1 MIIVWSSSANGPYA
15 LLIPIALVVVS
26 AFVDDFQ
33 LLLQGVRA
41 GVYGA
46 VCAVAVLATFA
57 VAYKVRIGAKSLL
70 TRLSADV

>member
-15 LLIPIALVVVS
+15 LLIPVMLVVVS

-33 LLLQGVRA
+33 LLFQGVRA

-46 VCAVAVLATFA
+46 SCAVAVLGTFA
-57 VAYKVRIGAKSLL
+57 VACKVRTGVEPLL
-70 TRLSADV
+70 KRL